1 MSKVVLDTNFV
12 LNCIRNKL
20 DFFEELLLRG
30 DCVLIP
36 VEVIEEIKRL
46 RDSNKKLK
54 FKEEANLALKMIE
67 VNDHEKIS
75 APGKYVDKGLIKYC
89 KENPKVVLGTMDK
102 VLKKAV
108 ANRKLVIRNKKK
120 LELQ

>member
-1 MSKVVLDTNFV
+1 MSKVVLDTNFI
-12 LNCIRNKL
+12 LTCIRNKV

-30 DCVLIP
+30 DRVLIP

-67 VNDHEKIS
+67 NSEYEEVH

-89 KENPKVVLGTMDK
+89 QENEDVVLGTLDK
-102 VLKKAV
+102 ELKKTV
-108 ANRKLVIRNKKK
+108 KNRKLVIRNKKK